1 MACVPGGN
9 IFSPGK
15 RVFQF
20 QYAIIQFYG
29 TSVIKI
35 YIRDIHYPATGSAR
49 GHYSYLTGTIF

>member
-1 MACVPGGN
+1 MARVPGGN

-20 QYAIIQFYG
+20 QYAIIQ
-29 TSVIKI
+29 SVVKI

-49 GHYSYLTGTIF
+49 GHYSCLTGTIF